1 MTGSVSFRKGF
12 RFQRS
17 FATFKRP
24 LHHGNVTAGLSA
36 LRGWPQL
43 PERIAKV
50 EQQTVRRPR
59 WLVWSVLR
67 SGIVLVGLL
76 FMNSFLVNTFLDTSA
91 ILADDLRISQ
101 TLQFFLPLLLI
112 FLEYWAYDFLRRIA
126 TVNRES

>member
-1 MTGSVSFRKGF
+1 MRP
-12 RFQRS
+12 

-24 LHHGNVTAGLSA
+24 LHHGNVTGGLSA
-36 LRGWPQL
+36 GCGWPTL
-43 PERIAKV
+43 RMRIAKV
-50 EQQTVRRPR
+50 EQQTVRRPG

-91 ILADDLRISQ
+91 LLADDLRISQ

-112 FLEYWAYDFLRRIA
+112 FLEYWAYDFLRRLA
-126 TVNRES
+126 TANRES

>member
-1 MTGSVSFRKGF
+1 M
-12 RFQRS
+12 
-17 FATFKRP
+17 
-24 LHHGNVTAGLSA
+24 
-36 LRGWPQL
+36 
-43 PERIAKV
+43 

-91 ILADDLRISQ
+91 IVADDLRISQ

-112 FLEYWAYDFLRRIA
+112 FLEYWVYDFLRRLA